1 MEASRTVRIVNRAG
15 LHARPCHAVVSAAL
29 EHQSAL
35 RVRCRDREVN
45 GRSILEL
52 MTLEA
57 GLGAELEL
65 LADGPDAT
73 ELLDRLESLIGAGF
87 EETT

>member
-1 MEASRTVRIVNRAG
+1 MSI
-15 LHARPCHAVVSAAL
+15 AL

-35 RVRCRDREVN
+35 RIRCRDREVN

-57 GLGAELEL
+57 ATGAELEL
-65 LADGPDAT
+65 LADGPDAD
-73 ELLDRLESLIGAGF
+73 ELLDRLASLIDAGF
-87 EETT
+87 EERN

>member
-1 MEASRTVRIVNRAG
+1 
-15 LHARPCHAVVSAAL
+15 VSIAL

-35 RVRCRDREVN
+35 RIRCRDLEVN

-57 GLGAELEL
+57 GPGAELEL
-65 LADGPDAT
+65 LADGPDAD
-73 ELLDRLESLIGAGF
+73 ELLERLATLIDAGF
-87 EETT
+87 EERV